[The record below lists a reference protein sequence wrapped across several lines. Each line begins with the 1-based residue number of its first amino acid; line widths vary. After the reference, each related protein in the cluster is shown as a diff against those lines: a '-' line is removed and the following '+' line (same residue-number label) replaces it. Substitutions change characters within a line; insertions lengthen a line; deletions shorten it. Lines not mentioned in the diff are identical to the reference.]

1 MFDSF
6 FQKDSSVYRLSLCVG
21 VGLGT
26 LFALSPYSF
35 LSAGIFSGSSCL
47 LLFLSLNRT
56 SPFKAALWLLVLSQ
70 ILNYTTFWW
79 IPGAVSRIA
88 GVGPSASVSIFIIY
102 GIVSHLKFVP
112 FYFLFR
118 TAKISS
124 ASDPKLLLLFP
135 AAGTLADLV
144 AYQIFPLYWGNLL
157 SGSIVL
163 EQSASLI
170 GVYGLS
176 FLCLFLTSATATF
189 LLNFKKRGSR
199 EFKISVFAWILVVF
213 VYGFGLYRI
222 GYGFGPTNM
231 ENTKN
236 ISVVVIQPDT
246 SPGTKELQ
254 ADETF
259 LSNTMSKVLSLSLRG
274 ALSSEQP
281 PTLVV
286 LPESSIP
293 FHGTLDSEENR
304 GEGIYSS
311 TMEALVLYLS
321 EKTGADVL
329 FNELN
334 MDEGKLRN
342 QITLFRHA
350 YGTFE
355 RYDKRRLLAFGEY
368 LPFESAIPFLRS
380 VFRETSRYVPGEN
393 AKLLLGSKLIGDN
406 RKRKVPN
413 EAVEGFPEPSRL
425 RPVFSSPK
433 SVADKIRKLEYSYSI
448 LPLLCYE
455 AMFPELVLDYF
466 PKDPKP
472 EIMINLTNDS
482 WFDSELEAHQHSG
495 TVRIRAIETGLPLI
509 RSTVSGITEV
519 WDQRGIAIV
528 SPIGFHETGIR
539 TFTIDL
545 NVPHN
550 TVYTEMGNLPVWIF
564 CVFVLSISF
573 WTGFGNGKEF

>member
-1 MFDSF
+1 MFDRF
-6 FQKDSSVYRLSLCVG
+6 FQKDSAVYRLSLCVG

-26 LFALSPYSF
+26 LLGLSPHSF
-35 LSAGIFSGSSCL
+35 LSAGIVSAAACL
-47 LLFLSLNRT
+47 FLFLSLDKT
-56 SPFKAALWLLVLSQ
+56 SPLKAALWLLALSQ
-70 ILNYTTFWW
+70 VLNYTTFLW

-88 GVGPSASVSIFIIY
+88 GVGPSVSIAFFLIY

-112 FYFLFR
+112 FYFVFR
-118 TAKISS
+118 AAKIRS

-144 AYQIFPLYWGNLL
+144 TYQIFPLYWGNLL

-176 FLCLFLTSATATF
+176 FLCLFVASVSTIF
-189 LLNFKKRGSR
+189 LLNFKKRDSR
-199 EFKISVFAWILVVF
+199 EFKFSVSGWILVFF

-222 GYGFGPTNM
+222 GYGFRPANM
-231 ENTKN
+231 ENTKKL
-236 ISVVVIQPDT
+236 SVIVVQPDT

-274 ALSSEQP
+274 ALSSEESP
-281 PTLVV
+281 ALVV
-286 LPESSIP
+286 IPESSIP

-304 GEGIYSS
+304 RERIYSPTMEGII
-311 TMEALVLYLS
+311 LYLS
-321 EKTGADVL
+321 RKTGADVL

-334 MDEGKLRN
+334 MDGGKMRN
-342 QITLFRHA
+342 QISLFRHA
-350 YGTFE
+350 YGNFE

-368 LPFESAIPFLRS
+368 LPFESVFPFLRS
-380 VFRETSRYVPGEN
+380 VFKETSRYVPGETP
-393 AKLLLGSKLIGDN
+393 KLLVGSKLIGDN
-406 RKRKVPN
+406 RERTVPTGTEN
-413 EAVEGFPEPSRL
+413 GFSEPYSL
-425 RPVFSSPK
+425 RSGFFSPK
-433 SVADKIRKLEYSYSI
+433 SVSEKIQKLEYSYSI

-466 PKDPKP
+466 RSDSKP
-472 EIMINLTNDS
+472 EILINLTNDS

-495 TVRIRAIETGLPLI
+495 TVRLRAIETGLPLI

-519 WDQRGIAIV
+519 WDQRGIPIV

-539 TFTIDL
+539 AFTIDL
-545 NVPHN
+545 DVPQN
-550 TVYTEMGNLPVWIF
+550 TVYSRAGNKPIWIF

-573 WTGFGNGKEF
+573 WNGLRNGKGS